1 MEEAL
6 KQLENEIK
14 EIEDIILAE
23 SKVKCHHIMC
33 ENCLRDMEDEKAMK
47 LALEI
52 KVTEKRELL
61 AKFNQFK

>member
-1 MEEAL
+1 MEEVL
-6 KQLENEIK
+6 KQLESEIK

-33 ENCLRDMEDEKAMK
+33 ENCLRDMEAEKAMM